1 MTRKKIGYVELHW
14 TCPNCGNNVPGTE
27 ETCLTCGSPQP
38 EDVQFHQAERQ
49 ELITD
54 EEKIARAKAGAD
66 IHCAY
71 CGTRNPADA
80 TSCSQC
86 KADLSE
92 GAQREAGRVV
102 GAFKTGPVE
111 QIQCPHCG
119 AENPDTALTCSQCSG
134 SLKIHEEPEPE
145 IKAKAKAAKA
155 KPKRGS
161 MIVIG
166 AFAVIICIAVAV
178 FAFLSLRTTEL
189 TGTVEDVRWE
199 RSIPIEAFIPVE
211 KSDWWDE
218 IPNEGQIISCDEDV
232 RSIEDSPA
240 ANSVE
245 VCGTPYTMDTGS
257 GVGEVVQDCEYHVY
271 DDYCTYSI
279 EEWSVIEFATTSGND
294 LFPSWPDPVLTM
306 DERLGETRTETYAC
320 IFEADGEL
328 YTYEVDDL
336 AEFQDCQIG
345 SSWKL
350 NVNTFGAV
358 LSIEK

>member
-1 MTRKKIGYVELHW
+1 MARKKIGYVELHW
-14 TCPNCGNNVPGTE
+14 TCPNCGNNNPGTE

-38 EDVQFHQAERQ
+38 DDVQFHQAPRQ

-71 CGTRNPADA
+71 CGTRNPAGA
-80 TSCSQC
+80 TTCSQC
-86 KADLSE
+86 QADLSE

-102 GAFKTGPVE
+102 GAFKTGPAE
-111 QIQCPHCG
+111 QILCPHCG

-134 SLKIHEEPEPE
+134 SLKVHEEEKPE
-145 IKAKAKAAKA
+145 IKARAKTKAT

-161 MIVIG
+161 MIAIG
-166 AFAVIICIAVAV
+166 AVAVVICIAVAV
-178 FAFLSLRTTEL
+178 FAFLFLRTTEL
-189 TGTVEDVRWE
+189 TGVVESVHWE

-218 IPNEGQIISCDEDV
+218 IPSEGQIISCDEDR
-232 RSIEDSPA
+232 RSVQDSPA
-240 ANSVE
+240 ANSTE
-245 VCGTPYTMDTGS
+245 VCGTPYTLDTGS

-279 EEWSVIEFATTSGND
+279 EEWSVIEYTTSSGND
-294 LFPSWPDPVLTM
+294 LFPTWPDPALTAG
-306 DERLGETRTETYAC
+306 ERLGDKRTEMYAC
-320 IFEADGEL
+320 IFETDGES
-328 YTYEVDDL
+328 YYYEVDSIDD
-336 AEFQDCQIG
+336 FQRCEIG
-345 SSWKL
+345 STWKL
-350 NVNTFGAV
+350 NVNAFDAV